1 MVRGIV
7 IPFDK
12 YQGAGNDFV
21 IVDDRQNIFDAA
33 RSELIR
39 RLCDRRFG
47 VGADGLILISLHDRA
62 DHEMRYFNADGK
74 LGSMCGNGGRCAA
87 HFALKHGIA
96 GPQQR
101 FMAYDGIHEAEVEGD
116 TVRLRISD
124 VTEFRLVEGNYF
136 IDTGSPH
143 YVVFADGIDRIDVHA
158 EGRRLR
164 RSPLFAPGGTNVD
177 FVETTGDG
185 LYVRTFERGVEE
197 ETLACGTGV
206 TASAIAA
213 VLKGQVEA
221 GPVNVRVRGG
231 NLKVDLEVRDE
242 RITSIHLTGP
252 ATKVFEG
259 SIEV

>member
-1 MVRGIV
+1 MK

-21 IVDDRQNIFDAA
+21 IIDDRPRAFEAG

-47 VGADGLILISLHDRA
+47 IGADGLILITLHDRA
-62 DHEMRYFNADGK
+62 DYEMAYFNADGK
-74 LGSMCGNGGRCAA
+74 LGSMCGNGARCAA
-87 HFALKHGIA
+87 HFALGHRIA
-96 GPQQR
+96 GPRQR
-101 FMAYDGIHEAEVEGD
+101 FMAYDGIHEAEVAGG
-116 TVRLRISD
+116 TVSLRISD
-124 VTEFRLVEGNYF
+124 VTEYRTIDGNYF

-143 YVVFADGIDRIDVHA
+143 YIVFATGIDRIDVDA
-158 EGRRLR
+158 EGGKLR
-164 RSPLFAPGGTNVD
+164 RSPLFAPGGTNVN

-206 TASAIAA
+206 TAAAIAA
-213 VLKGQVEA
+213 VLKGYFKA
-221 GPVNVRVRGG
+221 GPVNVKVRGG
-231 NLKVDLEVRDE
+231 NLRVDLEVRDD
-242 RITSIHLTGP
+242 RITNILLTGP